1 MSRILY
7 SSLFYILLPLVV
19 LRLLWRSLREPEY
32 RATPLLRFGFV
43 NKKVSPGPVI
53 WVHAVSAGETI
64 AVVPLV
70 IRLLEKR
77 YQVVM
82 TNMTPTGRERCNALL
97 GTRVENYYAPYDL
110 PGAMKRFLSKIAP
123 RVLVL
128 VDTELWPNMIHYA
141 HIRGTKVLSINSRLS
156 ERSAKSY
163 RLAGKL
169 SYQMLKKIDIVAAQ
183 TPAHGKRY
191 INLGLE
197 QSKLHIVGSIKFN
210 SYQQSKVDE
219 RRNSLI
225 EDFGP
230 RRKVMA
236 SSTHPGEEELLM
248 EAFRQLKVEWPD
260 LMLVIAPRHISRVRE
275 VERIVKRKGM
285 TVKRR
290 SSAAVHDTVADV
302 FILDTMGELSLFY
315 SACEIAIVGGSF
327 VPVGG
332 HNFVEAVIADLP
344 VIMGPH
350 LDNVQELLVEFV
362 REDAIIVVPN
372 LDKLKETLRLLIAD
386 AHIRSSMANRARAI
400 FARNQGALERV
411 EKLVLAQVK

>member
-1 MSRILY
+1 MSRIFY
-7 SSLFYILLPLVV
+7 SSLFYVLLPLVF

-32 RATPLLRFGFV
+32 RATPLQRLGFV
-43 NKKVSPGPVI
+43 NKKASLGPVI

-70 IRLLEKR
+70 NRLLEKR

-141 HIRGTKVLSINSRLS
+141 HIHGTKVLSINSRLS

-183 TPAHGKRY
+183 TSAHGKRY

-197 QSKLHIVGSIKFN
+197 KSKLHIVGSIKFN
-210 SYQQSKVDE
+210 SYQQSKGDE
-219 RRNSLI
+219 RLNSLI
-225 EDFGP
+225 ADLSP
-230 RRKVMA
+230 RRIVIA

-248 EAFRQLKVEWPD
+248 EVFRQLKVDWPD
-260 LMLVIAPRHISRVRE
+260 LMLVIAPRHI
-275 VERIVKRKGM
+275 
-285 TVKRR
+285 
-290 SSAAVHDTVADV
+290 
-302 FILDTMGELSLFY
+302 LSL
-315 SACEIAIVGGSF
+315 I
-327 VPVGG
+327 
-332 HNFVEAVIADLP
+332 
-344 VIMGPH
+344 
-350 LDNVQELLVEFV
+350 
-362 REDAIIVVPN
+362 
-372 LDKLKETLRLLIAD
+372 
-386 AHIRSSMANRARAI
+386 HI
-400 FARNQGALERV
+400 
-411 EKLVLAQVK
+411 

>member
-32 RATPLLRFGFV
+32 RATPLQRFGFV

-169 SYQMLKKIDIVAAQ
+169 SYQMLKKNRHRSGAN
-183 TPAHGKRY
+183 P
-191 INLGLE
+191 
-197 QSKLHIVGSIKFN
+197 GS
-210 SYQQSKVDE
+210 
-219 RRNSLI
+219 
-225 EDFGP
+225 
-230 RRKVMA
+230 
-236 SSTHPGEEELLM
+236 
-248 EAFRQLKVEWPD
+248 W
-260 LMLVIAPRHISRVRE
+260 
-275 VERIVKRKGM
+275 
-285 TVKRR
+285 
-290 SSAAVHDTVADV
+290 
-302 FILDTMGELSLFY
+302 
-315 SACEIAIVGGSF
+315 
-327 VPVGG
+327 
-332 HNFVEAVIADLP
+332 
-344 VIMGPH
+344 
-350 LDNVQELLVEFV
+350 
-362 REDAIIVVPN
+362 
-372 LDKLKETLRLLIAD
+372 
-386 AHIRSSMANRARAI
+386 
-400 FARNQGALERV
+400 
-411 EKLVLAQVK
+411 

>member
-7 SSLFYILLPLVV
+7 SSLFYILLPIVV

-32 RATPLLRFGFV
+32 RATPLQRFGFV
-43 NKKVSPGPVI
+43 NKKVSLGPVI

-70 IRLLEKR
+70 IRLLEKG

-290 SSAAVHDTVADV
+290 SSAAVRDTVADV

-315 SACEIAIVGGSF
+315 SACEIAVVGGSF

-411 EKLVLAQVK
+411 EKLVLEQVK